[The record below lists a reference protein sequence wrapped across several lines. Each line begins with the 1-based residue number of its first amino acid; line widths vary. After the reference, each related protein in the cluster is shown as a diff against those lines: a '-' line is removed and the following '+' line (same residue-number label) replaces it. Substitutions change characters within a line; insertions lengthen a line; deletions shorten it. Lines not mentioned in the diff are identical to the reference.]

1 MTKVNMKD
9 INLKCLMFM
18 EVAVIV
24 EMNQNGNNQD
34 FVINISSGKN

>member
-18 EVAVIV
+18 EVVVIV
-24 EMNQNGNNQD
+24 EMNQNGKNQD
-34 FVINISSGKN
+34 FVISMSSGKS